1 MTTLRLRFYFKI
13 FVFTLFFFLACGFET
28 SFWPHLIPWIPG
40 PQIWLLMILFF
51 TLKWS
56 PLFTI
61 FYIYFLGFCLTRFSH
76 LPLKMVWS
84 TLLITFSILWLI
96 KNRVQMSGVFS
107 FILFCLGGSFVFQI
121 SYIVLSHTIERV
133 PTSIMFTDRLLQI
146 LVNFIFSYPLYFILQ
161 WCDESLF
168 KKNDWSRSPEKPEME
183 S

>member
-1 MTTLRLRFYFKI
+1 M
-13 FVFTLFFFLACGFET
+13 
-28 SFWPHLIPWIPG
+28 
-40 PQIWLLMILFF
+40 
-51 TLKWS
+51 
-56 PLFTI
+56 FTI